1 MGFMTGGG
9 PYGRAASRNV
19 SRRRVAIGRKRHQL
33 ISNVA
38 SFEAFSTSEAEED
51 IRAAVTRLMRE
62 VEADQTAKGGPTHRG
77 ELWKLIESFF
87 DAIPFVGIER
97 GAVGQQQF
105 TQYIR
110 VMSALRDG
118 IRACIYDN
126 YDPSVDHRTLIPNF
140 SALDLARQNIV
151 TLEAAVLDAE
161 KAVLQSVQ
169 STKADVVMAFKQL
182 KAREREELRQYLEK
196 REDFKPPKTPK
207 ISPFRQYSENK
218 RKGIPGR
225 GMGMMGGRGGKVA
238 ARWLLGSG
246 GVMSNI
252 KTKKLESK
260 LQAQHIEVRRLEW
273 ELTQARVAHAEL
285 AAAGEARGKGT
296 LMKSLCDV
304 LDIDNPD
311 EVHADDI
318 VGRVKRMRRKNM
330 DRAEELFSMQGKN
343 DPAYR
348 RRTEKL
354 VELLDLTTFESGS
367 VEEEIVLAVERLV
380 RQVKQGG
387 GIVDNGDGVGGNTS
401 SGSAHG
407 LSPKASARTRF
418 KAVGNLIRQLGN
430 VEREHVHNRDMNARR
445 AALQQKKGAQMASR
459 KEVRRFMKGKG
470 TVSND
475 VSLHGLLH
483 GVSTDLGSKNVPS
496 GINVNNTLAALYEAK
511 ISADKR
517 NDEAG
522 KQRLSLAQYLRTFLV
537 HQYGIKK
544 LAMKQMMG
552 IIKAIKRHR
561 RKVPRLNL
569 FARLVGLQESDE
581 HEYSSLAADYFLI
594 VLVELFR
601 AISVKKVGESDELE
615 LSQMMQDG
623 ITKKKMLTQLQMSTT
638 LQNVDMGRGD
648 RARVM
653 ERVHTGK
660 SWDVDSFL
668 NVVMDCWYEA
678 HAERLDRTAQVFFES
693 DENGDGELTLNEFT
707 TAVRVLE
714 PHCPDDDIVELY
726 DRIAGD
732 DGVIDAEE
740 FAEGVMLLHAH
751 MISQHRRIREARR
764 EANLRAASVAA
775 ALSMG
780 KLKTQKI
787 RQGGNVGGLGGL
799 ASAAMSMADEERR
812 LTLASPPS
820 PEAEEVRFG
829 GGPQLSAT
837 AGGRKSSGGRS
848 AGSSRSG
855 KSREGG
861 ETRRKKRTVSQRQDV
876 GLGIGF

>member
-1 MGFMTGGG
+1 MGFMTNSG
-9 PYGRAASRNV
+9 PSGSASQNF

-51 IRAAVTRLMRE
+51 IRTAVDRLMND
-62 VEADQTAKGGPTHRG
+62 VEDDQTTKGGPTHRG

-87 DAIPFVGIER
+87 DAIPFVGIEK
-97 GAVGQQQF
+97 GAVGQRQF

-110 VMSALRDG
+110 VMSALREG
-118 IRACIYDN
+118 IRACVYDN

-151 TLEAAVLDAE
+151 TLEAAVLEAE
-161 KAVLQSVQ
+161 KAVVQSVQ

-182 KAREREELRQYLEK
+182 KTREREELRQYLEK

-207 ISPFRQYSENK
+207 ISPFRKYSENK

-225 GMGMMGGRGGKVA
+225 GTGMGGRGGRAA

-246 GVMSNI
+246 GVMSNM

-260 LQAQHIEVRRLEW
+260 LQAQHIEMRRLEW
-273 ELTQARVAHAEL
+273 ELTQARLEHAEL
-285 AAAGEARGKGT
+285 AAAGEARGKST
-296 LMKSLCDV
+296 LMNSLCDV

-311 EVHADDI
+311 QVHADDI

-330 DRAEELFSMQGKN
+330 ERAEELFSMQGKN

-348 RRTEKL
+348 RRMEKL

-367 VEEEIVLAVERLV
+367 IEDEIVLAVERLV

-387 GIVDNGDGVGGNTS
+387 GMVGAGDGGS
-401 SGSAHG
+401 SGGTGADSAG
-407 LSPKASARTRF
+407 AGEALKTSARTRF

-430 VEREHVHNRDMNARR
+430 VEREHMHNRSMNARR
-445 AALQQKKGAQMASR
+445 AALQQKKGAQKASR

-470 TVSND
+470 IVSND
-475 VSLHGLLH
+475 VSLHGLLN

-522 KQRLSLAQYLRTFLV
+522 KQRVSLAQYLRTFLV

-569 FARLVGLQESDE
+569 FARLVGLEESDE

-601 AISVKKVGESDELE
+601 ALSVRKVGDSDELE

-623 ITKKKMLTQLQMSTT
+623 ITKKKMLTQSQMSLA

-653 ERVHTGK
+653 ERVQAGK
-660 SWDVDSFL
+660 SWDIDSFL
-668 NVVMDCWYEA
+668 TVVMDCWYEA
-678 HAERLDRTAQVFFES
+678 HHERLDRTAQVFFES

-714 PHCPDDDIVELY
+714 PHCPNDDIVELY

-764 EANLRAASVAA
+764 DTNLRAASVAA
-775 ALSMG
+775 ALSKG
-780 KLKTQKI
+780 KMKV
-787 RQGGNVGGLGGL
+787 QGGGSGF
-799 ASAAMSMADEERR
+799 SAAVEEER
-812 LTLASPPS
+812 LKLVSPPS
-820 PEAEEVRFG
+820 PEEEG
-829 GGPQLSAT
+829 GGVVVGGGDGRVEAVLPVAGQESLGGHSA
-837 AGGRKSSGGRS
+837 S
-848 AGSSRSG
+848 SSRSG
-855 KSREGG
+855 KSREG
-861 ETRRKKRTVSQRQDV
+861 TIRRTKKSSVSKRQEV